1 MQAILVHRIICMYSK
16 SRVVLFGLLFGYGV
30 IFITGMVLA
39 GMNMQAIGIPM
50 VLSPTLRICIP
61 GNIPTAGMAN
71 WFLMLA
77 FDLAMFALA
86 FAEGIRYLRGMR
98 DVTGFLQSPEMLTGP
113 SLTKRGPMVR
123 VLLRDSIVFPFIGV
137 LICIFNIVGSYAL
150 FEAMPYMLIITS
162 ASCPFLGCRLILHL
176 RDAYYRPFKDEFDQ
190 SEHSELRIEMP
201 ALAMQSMTFEGGAS
215 RTSSRTSS

>member
-1 MQAILVHRIICMYSK
+1 MVAMQAILVHRIICMYSK

-30 IFITGMVLA
+30 IFITGTVLA

-98 DVTGFLQSPEMLTGP
+98 DVTGVLQSPEMLTGP

-137 LICIFNIVGSYAL
+137 LICIFNIAGSYAL
-150 FEAMPYMLIITS
+150 VS
-162 ASCPFLGCRLILHL
+162 NV
-176 RDAYYRPFKDEFDQ
+176 
-190 SEHSELRIEMP
+190 
-201 ALAMQSMTFEGGAS
+201 
-215 RTSSRTSS
+215 